1 MTDYVTIYRLKN
13 PNNEHKLLGPNNHYW
28 HLMEDFYQ
36 TEVLIRHG
44 EIKVAHDAKAR
55 NLLEAY
61 FNACEVILD
70 HKINLSESDLLSIM
84 RNLTLDNVD
93 QVISLYTK
101 KQVLLITATGKAVY
115 PRTFVQKLFLDS
127 LSKNDIVFAVG
138 PAGTGK
144 TFLSVLYA
152 VSMLKNNEAKKIIL
166 VRPVVEAG
174 EKLGYLP
181 GDLKDKIDPYLIPLY
196 DGLYEAL
203 GKETV
208 TKMLERGSIEIAP
221 LAYMRGRTLEDA
233 IVILDEG
240 QNATVLQMKM
250 FLTRLGFQSKMIIT
264 GDITQIDLPSRNHS
278 GLVDALNLLHDLS
291 GVAMIQFS
299 DRDVMR
305 HPLVQKIVQKY
316 EGNYG
321 N

>member
-1 MTDYVTIYRLKN
+1 
-13 PNNEHKLLGPNNHYW
+13 
-28 HLMEDFYQ
+28 
-36 TEVLIRHG
+36 
-44 EIKVAHDAKAR
+44 
-55 NLLEAY
+55 
-61 FNACEVILD
+61 
-70 HKINLSESDLLSIM
+70 
-84 RNLTLDNVD
+84 
-93 QVISLYTK
+93 
-101 KQVLLITATGKAVY
+101 
-115 PRTFVQKLFLDS
+115 LFLDS